1 MKLLFKVGDRQ
12 TVGDKVYE
20 AHALKDQRNS
30 CNGCAG
36 FFGGKTNTLCFQLNL
51 SKSCCIFGERNT
63 YVIWKEDTTEGQKE
77 DTTEGQKIAQAICD
91 SLIERGAGAEVAEL
105 AVMYLLA
112 EQEYRNPE
120 LSLKP
125 EVWKQLLQ
133 TPDCLSFMFVW
144 SRTPEGADYWM
155 KQNLICEKGQQ

>member
-1 MKLLFKVGDRQ
+1 
-12 TVGDKVYE
+12 
-20 AHALKDQRNS
+20 
-30 CNGCAG
+30 
-36 FFGGKTNTLCFQLNL
+36 
-51 SKSCCIFGERNT
+51 
-63 YVIWKEDTTEGQKE
+63 
-77 DTTEGQKIAQAICD
+77 
-91 SLIERGAGAEVAEL
+91 LIERGAEAEVAELAEL